1 MAYSTIKKPS
11 DYFETL
17 LSTGDGGSQTFTGLD
32 FQPDFVWS
40 KRRQTHV
47 HQLYDSVRG
56 AGSGKALQ
64 SDSSAA
70 EGGDGGTYGYLS
82 SFTSDGFAST
92 AGSSNNNYFNASG
105 GTYAFWNWKANGAG
119 VANTDG
125 SISSTVSANTTS
137 GFSIVSYTGTGANA
151 TVGHGLGATPA
162 MMICKSRTSS
172 VNYWYVYHK
181 SLGNAQEI
189 YPNVANAAASSATWN
204 STSPTSSV
212 FSIGSHA
219 GINESGSGHITYCFA
234 EKQGFSKFGS
244 YTGNGNADGS
254 FIYTGFSPA
263 FVMIKE
269 TTGTGKWVMK
279 DNRRTGINVNES
291 TIYANESEAEG
302 TPGYELIDL
311 LSNGFKQRG
320 TGSYVNGSGTP
331 YIYMAFASEPL
342 VGDNPATAR

>member
-1 MAYSTIKKPS
+1 MAYTTIKKPS

-119 VANTDG
+119 SANTDG

-151 TVGHGLGATPA
+151 TVGHGLNSAPKMVIVKDRDNGTYAWHVYHVGLGATKTIYLDLTNTP
-162 MMICKSRTSS
+162 STSS
-172 VNYWYVYHK
+172 IYW
-181 SLGNAQEI
+181 NNTA
-189 YPNVANAAASSATWN
+189 
-204 STSPTSSV
+204 PTSSV
-212 FSIGSHA
+212 FSVGTSVTT
-219 GINESGSGHITYCFA
+219 NNSGDNFIAYCFA
-234 EKQGFSKFGS
+234 EKQGYSKFGS
-244 YTGNGNADGS
+244 YVGNGNADGT
-254 FIYTGFSPA
+254 FVYTGFKPA
-263 FVMIKE
+263 FLMWKRSDVAND
-269 TTGTGKWVMK
+269 WYVV
-279 DNRRTGINVNES
+279 DNKRN
-291 TIYANESEAEG
+291 IYNAVDKFLYPNLSNAED
-302 TPGYELIDL
+302 TLSPGLDM
-311 LSNGFKQRG
+311 LSNGYKIRDSRNFLNASGG
-320 TGSYVNGSGTP
+320 T
-331 YIYMAFASEPL
+331 YIYMAFAEQPL